1 MQIAIRKFE
10 YIHFEQ
16 ESKMKKIIILLS
28 AIAIY
33 SCSVFEENKINHPI
47 PVDSISVKNTSLN
60 AEFTAI
66 ILCGSYCWE
75 NTYFE
80 KSISGSD
87 VFIKTF
93 AVSDGSAVCPQVCVE
108 YQTPINISL
117 PMSGNYTFH
126 FWKTDTSSIDTTIT
140 IGI

>member
-1 MQIAIRKFE
+1 
-10 YIHFEQ
+10 
-16 ESKMKKIIILLS
+16 MKKTFFLLFAVLVSACSILDDDELRR
-28 AIAIY
+28 
-33 SCSVFEENKINHPI
+33 PI
-47 PVDSISVKNTSLN
+47 PVDSISVNSTSLN

-66 ILCGSYCWE
+66 IFCGSYCWKS
-75 NTYFE
+75 TYFE

-93 AVSDGSAVCPQVCVE
+93 AVSDGSSVCPDVCVE

-126 FWKTDTSSIDTTIT
+126 FWKSDTSSIDTTIAFYP
-140 IGI
+140 